1 MLDLIAAL
9 RKPDS
14 GKISADGT
22 DISGNLSGW
31 RRKIGYVPQITRIFD
46 TSVLENVALGVPAE
60 QIDRERVAKCLEIAQ
75 ALAFTAALPQGLDTK
90 LGDAG
95 AKLSG
100 GQRQRIGIAR
110 ALYPEPEILLLDEAT
125 SALDQDTEKEFV
137 KALEAIANQYTLI
150 IAAHRLSTIE
160 NCSAVYRFSKDE

>member
-1 MLDLIAAL
+1 MPQENLSETDTYTLTKELKLENITFSYGDKKILDQVNLTIPAKTSLALVGPTGCGKSTMLDLIAAL

-14 GKISADGT
+14 GKITADGI

-75 ALAFTAALPQGLDTK
+75 ALAFTAALHATV
-90 LGDAG
+90 AIN
-95 AKLSG
+95 LS
-100 GQRQRIGIAR
+100 
-110 ALYPEPEILLLDEAT
+110 
-125 SALDQDTEKEFV
+125 S
-137 KALEAIANQYTLI
+137 
-150 IAAHRLSTIE
+150 
-160 NCSAVYRFSKDE
+160 FS